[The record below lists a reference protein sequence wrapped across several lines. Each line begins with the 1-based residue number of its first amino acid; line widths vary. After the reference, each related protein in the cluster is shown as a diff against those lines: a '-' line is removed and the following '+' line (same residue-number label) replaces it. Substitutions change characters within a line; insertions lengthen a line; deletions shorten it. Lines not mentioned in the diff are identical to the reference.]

1 MRKRSGTS
9 EDSSSLCS
17 IIHHLWLQNSLGS
30 PWGYTLYPDGK
41 TPVPLRG
48 CLLSGPQHHCVPL
61 EYTTRSLLY
70 QAHIRAIK
78 NKSKR
83 SGTSHLLMRCSLALS
98 ETTCWIKKLHFK
110 EWQPTFN
117 LRETMAMVAMMMMM
131 MMTTSWQSSPR
142 QFAVLHASFCSLQSA
157 GIFTSSLAVIQWDLR
172 MLICTSINSYLRD
185 KSKHV
190 CFFVCVFFFPLFSTP
205 QRHLWALW

>member
-1 MRKRSGTS
+1 MERLLYRWEAVYSPAPSTTACRWSIQPGPFSTKLTSEPSKINQKRSG
-9 EDSSSLCS
+9 
-17 IIHHLWLQNSLGS
+17 
-30 PWGYTLYPDGK
+30 
-41 TPVPLRG
+41 
-48 CLLSGPQHHCVPL
+48 
-61 EYTTRSLLY
+61 
-70 QAHIRAIK
+70 A
-78 NKSKR
+78 
-83 SGTSHLLMRCSLALS
+83 SHLLMRCSLALS

-131 MMTTSWQSSPR
+131 MMTSWQSSPR

>member
-1 MRKRSGTS
+1 MSLCQFTITEQSFGDVLKKRESCQIGQEFFYTLVRTDGEVSTIRASPSHANTSLHPGDGGMRKRSGTS

-98 ETTCWIKKLHFK
+98 ETTC
-110 EWQPTFN
+110 
-117 LRETMAMVAMMMMM
+117 
-131 MMTTSWQSSPR
+131 
-142 QFAVLHASFCSLQSA
+142 
-157 GIFTSSLAVIQWDLR
+157 
-172 MLICTSINSYLRD
+172 
-185 KSKHV
+185 
-190 CFFVCVFFFPLFSTP
+190 
-205 QRHLWALW
+205 